1 MKRALWMLCA
11 VSSLAACGVARAG
24 EAKPVE
30 PFNGKD
36 LSGWKPR
43 GDAAKSKWK
52 VGKAALDAAD
62 PKLLACVE
70 GGSDMVNVV
79 GGSHGGGVD
88 LISESTYGDIRL
100 DIEVLVAKGSNS
112 GIYLMGNYE
121 IQVLD
126 SFGREK
132 PGPGDMGGLYGAS
145 APKVNASKP
154 HGEWQRYVVEFRAPR
169 FDADGKKTANAR
181 FVKVELNGQVL
192 HEDVEMKGVTGGAV
206 SAEAATGP
214 LMFQGD
220 HGPVAYR
227 NIRITPRPAGGS

>member
-1 MKRALWMLCA
+1 MMRTRWILCA
-11 VSSLAACGVARAG
+11 VAAVAACGVARSE

-36 LSGWKPR
+36 LAGWKPR
-43 GDAAKSKWK
+43 GDAAKSKWR
-52 VGKAALDAAD
+52 VGKASLDAAD
-62 PKLLACVE
+62 PKLLACGE
-70 GGSDMVNVV
+70 GGSDLVNVV

-88 LISESTYGDIRL
+88 LPSEAKFGDVRL
-100 DIEVLVAKGSNS
+100 EVEVLVAKGSNS

-154 HGEWQRYVVEFRAPR
+154 HGEWQKYVVEFLAPR

-192 HEDVEMKGVTGGAV
+192 HENVEMKGVTGGAV
-206 SAEAATGP
+206 SAEAATGA

-227 NIRITPRPAGGS
+227 SIRIVPLAK

>member
-1 MKRALWMLCA
+1 MKRAGWILCVA
-11 VSSLAACGVARAG
+11 AAAAACAGVRA
-24 EAKPVE
+24 EESKPVE

-52 VGKAALDAAD
+52 VGKASLDPAD
-62 PKLLACVE
+62 PKLLACGE
-70 GGSDMVNVV
+70 GGSDLVNVV

-88 LISESTYGDIRL
+88 NLSEATFGDIHL
-100 DIEVLVAKGSNS
+100 EVEVLVAKGSNS

-145 APKVNASKP
+145 APKVNACKP
-154 HGEWQRYVVEFRAPR
+154 HGEWQQYVVDFRAPR

-181 FVKVELNGQVL
+181 FVKVTLNGQVL
-192 HEDVEMKGVTGGAV
+192 HEEVEMKGVTGGAI
-206 SAEAATGP
+206 SAEAPTGP

-227 NIRITPRPAGGS
+227 SIRITPLAKPGG